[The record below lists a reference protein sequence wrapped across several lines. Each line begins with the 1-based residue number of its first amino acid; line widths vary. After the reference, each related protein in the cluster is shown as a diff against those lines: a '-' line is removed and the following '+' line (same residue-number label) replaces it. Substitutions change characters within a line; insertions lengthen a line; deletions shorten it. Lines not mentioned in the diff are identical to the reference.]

1 MASGHVNRIYRPN
14 TWLHRPTLH
23 TSRKSLPTRSRPHM
37 ALNGLAISPDA
48 CLLLKAKQTSRGLH
62 THSLVPI
69 AATASNPDE
78 QNRDAA
84 ATNDCLN
91 YGQTCGKRDTPS
103 HPPVKPCTPQHRR
116 HGNKSR
122 SEIQRCVRLNA
133 RMVFRKQQ
141 YYAIQENQPERSP
154 RQRRGFGEE
163 SPPKP
168 LGKSP
173 NRN

>member
-1 MASGHVNRIYRPN
+1 LVAAFVQHWVETSALPRISAKRVARPCRRGDP
-14 TWLHRPTLH
+14 LLRCMSPL
-23 TSRKSLPTRSRPHM
+23 L

-91 YGQTCGKRDTPS
+91 YGQTCGKRDNPS

-141 YYAIQENQPERSP
+141 YYAIKENQPEHRP
-154 RQRRGFGEE
+154 RQRRGFDQAA
-163 SPPKP
+163 
-168 LGKSP
+168 
-173 NRN
+173 RT